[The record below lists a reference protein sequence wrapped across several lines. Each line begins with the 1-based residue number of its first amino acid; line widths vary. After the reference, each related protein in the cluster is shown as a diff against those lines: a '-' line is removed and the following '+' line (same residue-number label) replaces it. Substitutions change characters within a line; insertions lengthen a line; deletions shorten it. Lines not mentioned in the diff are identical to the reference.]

1 MSVKSI
7 AVILEIVAAGF
18 FVLPIFSNIINPG
31 NIAGIIICGLLL
43 AATIFHEKL
52 IGLIFGLWKYNSG
65 NPDAVI
71 VLGCKVNGN
80 TPSRMLKRRLDSAVI
95 YLNENED
102 VVCIVSGGKGEDEK
116 ISEAQAMKEYLVD
129 KGIDEGRILTEDK
142 SVNTLENIKNSV
154 ALLGGNGSGEIAII
168 TDGFHQYRAGYIA
181 ESFGYDAAA
190 INAQTDFFNAVL
202 MPTYYIRE
210 WMAITNEYF
219 KNLR

>member
-1 MSVKSI
+1 M
-7 AVILEIVAAGF
+7 
-18 FVLPIFSNIINPG
+18 
-31 NIAGIIICGLLL
+31 
-43 AATIFHEKL
+43 
-52 IGLIFGLWKYNSG
+52 
-65 NPDAVI
+65 
-71 VLGCKVNGN
+71 
-80 TPSRMLKRRLDSAVI
+80 AVI

-202 MPTYYIRE
+202 CRCI
-210 WMAITNEYF
+210 I
-219 KNLR
+219 